1 MDAQSILDVATRYW
15 PVLATVACGIPIAA
29 LFLGVQLWRY
39 GKDIR
44 RLNRFETI
52 AQLAHYA
59 DKQEAMTVAFGEA
72 TAASRQMK
80 DACNKALSDLE
91 GIRDFLSDMQ
101 EKIASRNATEIMQD
115 RLEQQG
121 DTDAVPL
128 EGQREPGV
136 LWSRRAQ
143 ADTSNPDVLY
153 RSMMAAWD
161 RFLDVFRQKLNTAGI
176 NPNMSRIGKMTYAL
190 TDRRRR
196 NPLPLETADLVSALN
211 SQYRRYLAK
220 QGTKAEWM
228 TRQVHDDFVRL
239 VETAIGE
246 LGVSS
251 TNGPSPA
258 GTMPDAL
265 DRTLM

>member
-1 MDAQSILDVATRYW
+1 MEAQVLEFALRHW
-15 PVLATVACGIPIAA
+15 PVVATVACSIPIAA
-29 LFLGVQLWRY
+29 LFLGIQLMRY

-72 TAASRQMK
+72 TAASRHMK
-80 DACNKALSDLE
+80 QACEKALADLE
-91 GIRDFLSDMQ
+91 GIRDYLTDMQ
-101 EKIASRNATEIMQD
+101 ERIASRHAPEIIQD
-115 RLEQQG
+115 RLDQEG
-121 DTDAVPL
+121 DVGSVPL
-128 EGQREPGV
+128 EMQREPGV

-143 ADTSNPDVLY
+143 ADVANPDVLY

-161 RFLDVFRQKLNTAGI
+161 RFLGVFRQKLIDAGI
-176 NPNMSRIGKMTYAL
+176 SPNMARIGKMTYAL

-220 QGTKAEWM
+220 QNTKAEWM
-228 TRQVHDDFVRL
+228 DRQKHDDFVRL
-239 VETAIGE
+239 VETAIKE
-246 LGVSS
+246 LGGEGPTGPVP
-251 TNGPSPA
+251 NGQQ
-258 GTMPDAL
+258 PDQQERAP
-265 DRTLM
+265 M